1 MKYKLRYYGD
11 PVLREKS
18 EPVKEVND
26 ETRSFVKEMI
36 KIMYSS
42 NGMGLAAIQVG
53 VPLRIFITT
62 VRSVD
67 GEGYPVYGS
76 PQVYINPKITVTDPT
91 VWVEQEG
98 CLSLPKIYE
107 DVPRPTSIKVEAL
120 DENGKLFEEDLT
132 LWMAR
137 PRLHENDHLNGVLSI
152 DRAPSHRK
160 SALRSQLKKI
170 KKRYCDKK

>member
-1 MKYKLRYYGD
+1 MKHKLRYYGD
-11 PVLREKS
+11 PILRQKS
-18 EPVKEVND
+18 EEVKEIND
-26 ETRSFVKEMI
+26 EIRDLVKDMI
-36 KIMYSS
+36 EIMHAH
-42 NGMGLAAIQVG
+42 NGMGLAAIQIG

-67 GEGYPVYGS
+67 SSGYPVYGS
-76 PQVYINPKITVTDPT
+76 PVVYINPKVTVTDPT

-107 DVPRPTSIKVEAL
+107 DVPRPTSIKIEAF
-120 DENGKLFEEDLT
+120 DEDGKPFEEELT

-170 KKRYCDKK
+170 KKRYCDQ

>member
-1 MKYKLRYYGD
+1 MKHRLRYYGD

-26 ETRSFVKEMI
+26 EIRSFIKEMVD
-36 KIMYSS
+36 IMNAH
-42 NGMGLAAIQVG
+42 NGMGLAAVQVG

-62 VRSVD
+62 VRALD
-67 GEGYPVYGS
+67 ADGYPVYGS
-76 PQVYINPKITVTDPT
+76 PKVYINPKITVTDPT
-91 VWVEQEG
+91 IWVEQEG

-107 DVPRPTSIKVEAL
+107 DVPRPTSIKIEAL
-120 DENGKLFEEDLT
+120 DEDGKPFEEELT

-152 DRAPSHRK
+152 DRAPPHRK
-160 SALRSQLKKI
+160 SALRAQLKRV
-170 KKRYCDKK
+170 KKRYFDDK